1 MIKKNFII
9 IYQKSK
15 LNKISR
21 TNWINRINRTKG
33 TNMNKNYKTI
43 WIMNNNNITYKRN
56 KN

>member
-9 IYQKSK
+9 IYQKSNM
-15 LNKISR
+15 NKNYKTI
-21 TNWINRINRTKG
+21 WINRINRTKG

-43 WIMNNNNITYKRN
+43 WIMNNNNITYKSN